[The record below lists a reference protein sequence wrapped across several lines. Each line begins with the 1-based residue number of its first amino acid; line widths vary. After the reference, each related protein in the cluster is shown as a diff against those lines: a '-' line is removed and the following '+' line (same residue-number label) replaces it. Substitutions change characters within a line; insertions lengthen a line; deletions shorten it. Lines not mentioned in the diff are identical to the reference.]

1 MKSLLKLI
9 KGELYK
15 LIKSNTLYV
24 MTGLLTAV
32 ILLMTWIYAEQ
43 EKNVTYA
50 LEWLLGNALSTDSF
64 DIIDGELD
72 ELKDAGIDTTE
83 LDNFAKQLEDKPEIK
98 LMLLGVEPSLFRAF
112 ASQSDGAGEVFK
124 DYISF
129 SSVQEML

>member
-1 MKSLLKLI
+1 MDI
-9 KGELYK
+9 RR
-15 LIKSNTLYV
+15 
-24 MTGLLTAV
+24 AR
-32 ILLMTWIYAEQ
+32 
-43 EKNVTYA
+43 KNVTYA

-129 SSVQEML
+129 QASKKCSITIISVRCITIINLNII